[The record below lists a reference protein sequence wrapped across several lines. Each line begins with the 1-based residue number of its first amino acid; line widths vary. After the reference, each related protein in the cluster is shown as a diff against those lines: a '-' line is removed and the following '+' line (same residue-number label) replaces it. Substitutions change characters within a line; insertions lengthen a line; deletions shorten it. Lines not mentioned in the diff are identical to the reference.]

1 VSDGDSSIK
10 ICDIFDSRDFTHY
23 CEGVASMPRDKAKKM
38 DPEPNNFPTIIP
50 IEEDKTLNT
59 GKNNKVLP
67 LGANRYGFNMV
78 EQLDP
83 RDQQNQH
90 QNDSREG
97 RADSPEA
104 SAEPV
109 AGSMSE
115 IKSRVEA
122 VLSRIKAETSEMGLN
137 EVSTDY
143 KTAELV
149 KPIEA
154 RVEHAVEQQS
164 SGGVTGQLGTGQLGT
179 GPLLKSLT
187 IELER
192 RRSEL
197 FSQVRIAEARAQEL
211 EERYRETERRLDQE
225 LGMRR
230 TAEQR
235 LRELE
240 DEYLH
245 RLAAAEEEELKRLD
259 AESARERAEAALS
272 EYEKRVKEAEE
283 IVKSETE
290 AHAQSEKAMK
300 DAEARAEAASLA
312 VAEAERKVTEAEAK
326 AQSAEENAR
335 AIESLIDEAESIAN
349 AARDRYKNAESRMQ
363 HEIELRTQVEEKLRG
378 MEIELSSLL
387 EVDWTKTEPRTSSV
401 VSEGAATTQLQSQF
415 ESEQKVRAAAEEGR
429 VAAEA
434 RARQLEE
441 DIFKF
446 EEKYRQAEEKHR
458 QAEAGFKKILRKQ
471 EAELRSMSEQ
481 VTRSNSTTTDLSTAK
496 SSGKNDAQ
504 MSAATITRN
513 AKIKLVGYGFV
524 IALLFFGLIWV
535 LVVLIQEM
543 FGK

>member
-1 VSDGDSSIK
+1 M
-10 ICDIFDSRDFTHY
+10 
-23 CEGVASMPRDKAKKM
+23 ARDKAKKM
-38 DPEPNNFPTIIP
+38 DSEPNNFPTIIP
-50 IEEDKTLNT
+50 IEEDKTHNT

-67 LGANRYGFNMV
+67 LGGSRYGFNMV

-90 QNDSREG
+90 QHQNDGREG
-97 RADSPEA
+97 RVDNPEA
-104 SAEPV
+104 SGEPV

-137 EVSTDY
+137 EAPTDY

-149 KPIEA
+149 KPAEVRA
-154 RVEHAVEQQS
+154 EFAGEQQS

-197 FSQVRIAEARAQEL
+197 FSQVRLAESRAQEL

-259 AESARERAEAALS
+259 AESARERAEAALL

-290 AHAQSEKAMK
+290 AHAQSDKAMK

-312 VAEAERKVTEAEAK
+312 VAEAERKVAEAEAK

-363 HEIELRTQVEEKLRG
+363 HEIELRTEVEERLRG
-378 MEIELSSLL
+378 MEIELSTLL
-387 EVDWTKTEPRTSSV
+387 EVDWTKTEPRTSGALREGV
-401 VSEGAATTQLQSQF
+401 AREGAATTQLQSQF

-429 VAAEA
+429 SAAEA

-441 DIFKF
+441 DLFKF

-481 VTRSNSTTTDLSTAK
+481 VTRSNSTTTDLSAAR

-504 MSAATITRN
+504 LLAASISKN
-513 AKIKLVGYGFV
+513 AKIKLVGYGV
-524 IALLFFGLIWV
+524 IIAFLSIGLIWV
-535 LVVLIQEM
+535 VVKLFEQLL
-543 FGK
+543 GK

>member
-1 VSDGDSSIK
+1 
-10 ICDIFDSRDFTHY
+10 
-23 CEGVASMPRDKAKKM
+23 MPRDKAKKM
-38 DPEPNNFPTIIP
+38 DSEPNNFPTIIP

-67 LGANRYGFNMV
+67 LGASRYGFNMV

-83 RDQQNQH
+83 RDQQNQNQH
-90 QNDSREG
+90 QNDGREG
-97 RADSPEA
+97 RADNPEA
-104 SAEPV
+104 SVEPV

-137 EVSTDY
+137 EVTNDY

-149 KPIEA
+149 KPVEA
-154 RVEHAVEQQS
+154 RGELAGEQHG

-187 IELER
+187 VELER

-259 AESARERAEAALS
+259 AESARERAETSLL
-272 EYEKRVKEAEE
+272 EYEKRVREAEE
-283 IVKSETE
+283 IVKTETE

-312 VAEAERKVTEAEAK
+312 VAEAERKVAEAEAK

-363 HEIELRTQVEEKLRG
+363 HEIELRVEVEERLRA

-387 EVDWTKTEPRTSSV
+387 EVDWTKTEPRTS
-401 VSEGAATTQLQSQF
+401 GALKEAVATTQLQSQV

-429 VAAEA
+429 SAAEA
-434 RARQLEE
+434 RVRQLEE
-441 DIFKF
+441 DLFKY

-471 EAELRSMSEQ
+471 ESELRSMSEQ
-481 VTRSNSTTTDLSTAK
+481 VTRSNSTTTDLSAAR

-504 MSAATITRN
+504 LLASTINKN
-513 AKIKLVGYGFV
+513 AKIKLVGYGV
-524 IALLFFGLIWV
+524 IIAFLSIGLIWV
-535 LVVLIQEM
+535 LVVLISQL
-543 FGK
+543 FGR